1 MEVKVPV
8 PLPNP
13 TFIKF
18 SSLPAELRTMIWLL
32 AVPRQ
37 NRLVNSPRFR
47 AIKHAP
53 CPVLFLVCKEAKA
66 CAETQYQRLQRY
78 NKGYNLLMGTLV
90 PRAEASGLPISLD
103 HGIFL
108 IQDRKWNGWYTG
120 KSNPRE
126 DAKASRMHGKKPTQA
141 CERIER
147 FSASGVRRVCVTCL
161 DCTANRGYHRAIQGD
176 SLQELCY
183 GCSNLCERIFY
194 PGTRATLGQNNQEE
208 LDWTWKWTYR
218 VEEVFHL
225 HYFWDSAKR
234 VFPPLGECR
243 CSLCQPWSRMDREYL
258 QLLKDD
264 IPKDTDYDTHN
275 MLFQRSRE
283 LWEIGPRPAR

>member
-1 MEVKVPV
+1 VPV
-8 PLPNP
+8 SLSKP
-13 TFIKF
+13 TFFKF
-18 SSLPAELRTMIWLL
+18 SSLPAELRAMIWLL
-32 AVPRQ
+32 AVPGQ
-37 NRLVNSPRFR
+37 DRLIHSPTFR

-78 NKGYNLLMGTLV
+78 NKGYNLLMGTLISSTGV
-90 PRAEASGLPISLD
+90 SGLPISLD
-103 HGIFL
+103 HDIFL
-108 IQDRKWNGWYTG
+108 IQDRKWNCWFTG

-126 DAKASRMHGKKPTQA
+126 DWKASRTHGKKPTQA

-161 DCTANRGYHRAIQGD
+161 DCTADRGYHEAMQGD
-176 SLQELCY
+176 SLQELYY

-194 PGTRATLGQNNQEE
+194 PGTRATLGHDSQEE

-225 HYFWDSAKR
+225 HHGWNSAKR
-234 VFPPLGECR
+234 VFPPLEACR

-258 QLLKDD
+258 RLLKDD
-264 IPKDTDYDTHN
+264 TPKGSDYDTHN
-275 MLFQRSRE
+275 TLFQRSRE
-283 LWEIGPRPAR
+283 LWEIGPRPEE

>member
-1 MEVKVPV
+1 
-8 PLPNP
+8 
-13 TFIKF
+13 
-18 SSLPAELRTMIWLL
+18 MIWLL

-37 NRLVNSPRFR
+37 DRLVNSPTFR

-78 NKGYNLLMGTLV
+78 NKGYNLLMGTLAPGV
-90 PRAEASGLPISLD
+90 EASGLPISLD
-103 HGIFL
+103 HDIFL
-108 IQDRKWNGWYTG
+108 IQDRKWNCWYTG
-120 KSNPRE
+120 KFNPRE
-126 DAKASRMHGKKPTQA
+126 DAIASRTHRKKLTQA

-147 FSASGVRRVCVTCL
+147 FSASGVRRVYVTCL
-161 DCTANRGYHRAIQGD
+161 DCTANRGYHRAMQGD
-176 SLQELCY
+176 SLQELCP

-194 PGTRATLGQNNQEE
+194 PGTSATLGHNNQEE

-234 VFPPLGECR
+234 VFPPPGACR
-243 CSLCQPWSRMDREYL
+243 CSLCQLWSRMDREYL

-264 IPKDTDYDTHN
+264 IPKDPDYDTHN
-275 MLFQRSRE
+275 TLFQRSRE
-283 LWEIGPRPAR
+283 LWELGPRPTQ